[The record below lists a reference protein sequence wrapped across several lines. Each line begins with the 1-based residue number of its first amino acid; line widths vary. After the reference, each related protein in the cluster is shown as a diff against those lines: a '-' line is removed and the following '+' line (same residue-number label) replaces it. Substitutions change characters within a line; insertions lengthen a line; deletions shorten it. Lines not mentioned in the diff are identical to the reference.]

1 DGPPSANIDAENDA
15 EMLGALAPLA
25 RAVRNLLPLLR
36 DPAHRDALEHDL
48 AQLAIH
54 VGAQSARAPLRAIRA
69 AAADGDAARIGAE
82 ADARLADAVERDG
95 RALISV
101 WGEQHSGLHDYSAR
115 HWSGSL
121 TDLHLTRWRVW
132 TDWLAAGAR
141 AGTEPD
147 PEPLRAEIR
156 RVE

>member
-1 DGPPSANIDAENDA
+1 
-15 EMLGALAPLA
+15 
-25 RAVRNLLPLLR
+25 
-36 DPAHRDALEHDL
+36 
-48 AQLAIH
+48 
-54 VGAQSARAPLRAIRA
+54 
-69 AAADGDAARIGAE
+69 
-82 ADARLADAVERDG
+82 
-95 RALISV
+95 LISV

-115 HWSGSL
+115 HWPGSL

-156 RVE
+156 RVEEDWRGSTAPYPTEPRGDLAAAITELLALAEHELPRLSPASAGREATDPPRFAEAHDHPPPQPPANPVRRPRLPCAQPVRHARHTQP